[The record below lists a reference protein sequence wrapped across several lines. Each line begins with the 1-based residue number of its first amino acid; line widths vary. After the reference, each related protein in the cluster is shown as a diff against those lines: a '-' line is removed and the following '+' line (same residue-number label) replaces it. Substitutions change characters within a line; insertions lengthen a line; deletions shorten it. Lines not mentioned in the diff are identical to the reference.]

1 MNQRWRLYHLYPF
14 IQLLLHHQ
22 YFLLLEIR
30 SEKSDVSDSSGKDA
44 SAANVIGINNPNPKT
59 ATDDN
64 STSKEKPNVI
74 TQDVFEAIQRRLQHT
89 TSDAHITKSQ
99 IFIT

>member
-1 MNQRWRLYHLYPF
+1 MCHLHPF

-44 SAANVIGINNPNPKT
+44 SAATVIGINNPNPKT
-59 ATDDN
+59 ATDDS
-64 STSKEKPNVI
+64 STSKTKNQEKPNVI

-99 IFIT
+99 IFVM